1 MPFGLIRCPECNA
14 FGRARGRKFAAPVR
28 KTFDGAPAPY
38 FAQERVCL
46 ACGAWLWV
54 VDDEVELAAPRLF
67 TMSLVPAAE
76 ANDRLD
82 AVLAGIAAT
91 EAFQREFSFYLE
103 SSAAWPSA
111 TVNRF
116 S

>member
-14 FGRARGRKFAAPVR
+14 FGRARGRRFAAPIR
-28 KTFDGAPAPY
+28 KTFGGAPAPY
-38 FAQERVCL
+38 FDQERVCL

-54 VDDEVELAAPRLF
+54 VGNDVELAAPRLF
-67 TMSLVPAAE
+67 TMSLIPTAE
-76 ANDRLD
+76 PNDRLD

-91 EAFQREFSFYLE
+91 EAFQREFSVYVE

-111 TVNRF
+111 IVNRF

>member
-1 MPFGLIRCPECNA
+1 MPFGLIRCPECSA
-14 FGRARGRKFAAPVR
+14 FGRARGRRFAAPVR
-28 KTFDGAPAPY
+28 KTFDGAPAPW
-38 FAQERVCL
+38 FEQERVCL

-54 VDDEVELAAPRLF
+54 VGSEVELAAPRLF
-67 TMSLVPAAE
+67 TMSLVPQAGP
-76 ANDRLD
+76 NDFLD

-91 EAFQREFSFYLE
+91 EAFQREFAVYLE

-111 TVNRF
+111 TVKRF

>member
-1 MPFGLIRCPECNA
+1 MPFGVIRCPECNA
-14 FGRARGRKFAAPVR
+14 FGRVRGRKFGAPVR
-28 KTFDGAPAPY
+28 KTFEGAPAPA
-38 FAQERVCL
+38 FEQERVCF

-54 VDDEVELAAPRLF
+54 VDGEVELAAPRIF
-67 TMSLVPAAE
+67 TMSLIPTSE
-76 ANDRLD
+76 PNDRLD

-91 EAFQREFSFYLE
+91 EAFQREFSVYLE

-111 TVNRF
+111 TVKRF